1 VRLFEID
8 DENIELQTKH
18 DFRGFDFVWYNE
30 PVDHFDL
37 HSINHRVLSFQQLQ
51 YYAEVFFFLN
61 PDIKYSIFQGYFR
74 WISNRESG
82 KTIRS
87 YSKARVDQMTKEVY
101 FNKANPYCRR
111 MRRVVFNP
119 EIIISFEEKM
129 AVTAHMI
136 KRGVSY
142 TSADLLICV
151 EKLSRAQIVV
161 TQEAL
166 ATELMCS
173 RRTVSR
179 IMNQKIKSSIEVVNK
194 NIKREKAISNAIEW
208 IDLLSDSGNKV
219 KMQELKSLTNIR
231 DYSIIKEAINRY
243 EIEY

>member
-1 VRLFEID
+1 
-8 DENIELQTKH
+8 
-18 DFRGFDFVWYNE
+18 
-30 PVDHFDL
+30 
-37 HSINHRVLSFQQLQ
+37 
-51 YYAEVFFFLN
+51 
-61 PDIKYSIFQGYFR
+61 
-74 WISNRESG
+74 
-82 KTIRS
+82 
-87 YSKARVDQMTKEVY
+87 
-101 FNKANPYCRR
+101 
-111 MRRVVFNP
+111 
-119 EIIISFEEKM
+119 M